1 MFVFFKNQLAF
12 PPCIYLMGLALWL
25 VSIFPAQG
33 IMLTEQQA
41 LALFY
46 QQNLDIIAA
55 KYEISRAKAEE
66 VIAAAIPNPVLTFES
81 NEIAFRYPGGASPS
95 ALVLIEQLIELGGK
109 RKLRIESSQLGT
121 EAAISDLQDTIRIL
135 SNVVRHQFYSLLLAQ
150 KSVTIAQETAKDY
163 QEILQAN
170 KLRFKVGDI
179 AKRDLTRIEVETLN
193 AQSDLDNALAHLTQE
208 RAELAKILA
217 WPEEADT
224 LKVVEQW
231 PKIEKFHY
239 PLDNLELLIQ
249 HAFSQRADIKSAQLR
264 VEQANKNLTL
274 AHRLKIPDITLNAG
288 YTRDFGNI
296 VLESGIVGVSVPLP
310 IFYQHKGEIDKASVE
325 LNSTEL
331 EIQKIKQKLKT
342 EIISAVAA
350 WNSATTVMNRYQQ
363 DVLNRIDNVQ
373 ESAEFAY
380 NHGSV
385 DIVDL
390 IEAKRNYKT
399 KMLEYYTTLANRS
412 FAYAD
417 LLSALGEESAL

>member
-1 MFVFFKNQLAF
+1 MLVFSKNQLTLFFFIRFA
-12 PPCIYLMGLALWL
+12 CQILW
-25 VSIFPAQG
+25 VISIFPAQG
-33 IMLTEQQA
+33 ITLTEQQA
-41 LALFY
+41 IALFY
-46 QQNLDIIAA
+46 QRNLDIIAG
-55 KYEISRAKAEE
+55 KYAISRAKAEE
-66 VIAAAIPNPVLTFES
+66 IIAAAIPNPVLTLES
-81 NEIAFRYPGGASPS
+81 NEIAFRYPGNASPS
-95 ALVLIEQLIELGGK
+95 TYVSIEQLIELGGK
-109 RKLRIESSQLGT
+109 RKLRMERSQLGT
-121 EAAISDLQDTIRIL
+121 EAAISDLQDTIRVL

-150 KSVTIAQETAKDY
+150 KSVAIAQATAEDY

-179 AKRDLTRIEVETLN
+179 AKRDLTRIEVEALN
-193 AQSDLDNALAHLTQE
+193 AQSDLDSALAHLTQE

-217 WPEEADT
+217 WPEGADNIKVADQW
-224 LKVVEQW
+224 LKIKE
-231 PKIEKFHY
+231 FSY
-239 PLDNLELLIQ
+239 PLDDIELLTQ
-249 HAFSQRADIKSAQLR
+249 HAFSQRPDIKSAQLR
-264 VEQANKNLTL
+264 VEQASKNLTL

-325 LNSTEL
+325 LNSLEL
-331 EIQKIKQKLKT
+331 EIQQIKQKLKT

-350 WNSATTVMNRYQQ
+350 WNSSTMVMNRYQQ
-363 DVLNRIDNVQ
+363 DVLNRIDEVQ

-385 DIVDL
+385 DIIDL
-390 IEAKRNYKT
+390 IEAKRNYKI
-399 KMLEYYTTLANRS
+399 KMLEYYTTLANRG